1 MYVCMNCGFRS
12 VVKGLELFNDFLSGA
27 LGSLP
32 CHQSIEN
39 WLLKVG
45 IVEYLDTCS
54 FFKDKRYAI
63 IVDESITV
71 GSQKLLLILAVPA
84 DHVGHALSYSD
95 VKVLAVL
102 VSSSW
107 KAEDVEKEISKLCDK
122 IGHAPEYMI
131 SDNGHNL
138 RRGAELAN
146 VPRHRDISHTIGII
160 MKEEYDNRSDF
171 KEFMDI
177 MNKKRLSYQL
187 TDNAYLLPPKLRAVA
202 RFMNM
207 SKWVAWGKSILDSFD
222 NLDKKRQDAYSFVL
236 KYRNLIE
243 ELHQLLSNVDFIC
256 SRFKCDGLSE
266 FSAGFCSDYV
276 SKSLIDCDNATE
288 GGARVGRKILN
299 YIKDELSLIRNK
311 QECHSIS
318 SDIIESTF
326 GMYKN
331 MQPNNRL
338 TGITYIV
345 LAIPLY
351 GRVNSIEDRKNL
363 NVKDKLESVRMV
375 DLKDWKQMTLFDN
388 WQVKRMLDLKKVI

>member
-84 DHVGHALSYSD
+84 DHVGHALSHSD

-131 SDNGHNL
+131 NDNGHNL

-160 MKEEYDNRSDF
+160 MKEEYDNRS
-171 KEFMDI
+171 
-177 MNKKRLSYQL
+177 L
-187 TDNAYLLPPKLRAVA
+187 
-202 RFMNM
+202 
-207 SKWVAWGKSILDSFD
+207 
-222 NLDKKRQDAYSFVL
+222 
-236 KYRNLIE
+236 
-243 ELHQLLSNVDFIC
+243 
-256 SRFKCDGLSE
+256 
-266 FSAGFCSDYV
+266 V
-276 SKSLIDCDNATE
+276 S
-288 GGARVGRKILN
+288 
-299 YIKDELSLIRNK
+299 
-311 QECHSIS
+311 
-318 SDIIESTF
+318 
-326 GMYKN
+326 
-331 MQPNNRL
+331 PNNC
-338 TGITYIV
+338 
-345 LAIPLY
+345 
-351 GRVNSIEDRKNL
+351 
-363 NVKDKLESVRMV
+363 
-375 DLKDWKQMTLFDN
+375 
-388 WQVKRMLDLKKVI
+388 